1 MNHVTFGKSDRID
14 SSVLFFPSQS
24 LPLKLNA
31 LRTSVFTELVSYW
44 FNFHLCFGLANTTTS
59 SNLINIILPWDFRG
73 DFPGHQR
80 SPVFPGASGLKFSL
94 SFSMISNSSRA
105 FGGTILTPGL
115 GAWEG
120 EAEDRKLFHKTWK
133 KTNLKRIVWTKWPNQ
148 HEHSYTCYT
157 KGRKGLAEEIPR
169 NV

>member
-73 DFPGHQR
+73 DFPR
-80 SPVFPGASGLKFSL
+80 APKVA
-94 SFSMISNSSRA
+94 SFSRGFWVEVLVEFLDDFQLFA
-105 FGGTILTPGL
+105 CVRRHHPHTRLGGL
-115 GAWEG
+115 GRWG
-120 EAEDRKLFHKTWK
+120 
-133 KTNLKRIVWTKWPNQ
+133 
-148 HEHSYTCYT
+148 
-157 KGRKGLAEEIPR
+157 GRSQTVSQNMKENKFEKNCMNEMAKPAR
-169 NV
+169 T